1 MATKRQ
7 MLIQPYQP
15 DFTENLGNNT
25 GQFSDKDIGK
35 AVVYNGD
42 QMDQAAAGDQIVGF
56 VTSVEPATVEGH
68 SVGSV
73 RKTGRVWAADEAGTL
88 NVGDRVQAGT
98 PIALGTVGKANV
110 VALDTVA
117 HPQPT
122 YNWVVIR
129 VDAGA
134 AGRTVLL
141 EKV

>member
-15 DFTENLGNNT
+15 DFTENLGDNT
-25 GQFSDKDIGK
+25 GQYSDKDIGK

-42 QMDQAAAGDQIVGF
+42 QMDQAAAGDEIVGF
-56 VTSVEPATVEGH
+56 VSSVEPATVEGH

-73 RKTGRVWAADEAGTL
+73 RKNGRAWAIDEAGTL

-98 PIALGTVGKANV
+98 PGTLGVQAYANV
-110 VALDTVA
+110 VVLDTTA
-117 HPQPT
+117 HPEPT

-129 VDAGA
+129 VDAGG
-134 AGRTVLL
+134 AGRKVLL